1 MKLPDKMDESIASN
15 KNDHLSSEWT
25 LMTSKTLRRALLG
38 ERGMVEEARLLSTT
52 SSMGQLPSFPK
63 TEFLQE
69 ENQLFYCGQIVATYE
84 PGV

>member
-15 KNDHLSSEWT
+15 KNAHLSSEWV
-25 LMTSKTLRRALLG
+25 LVTSKTLRRALLG

-52 SSMGQLPSFPK
+52 NSMGQLPSLPK

-69 ENQLFYCGQIVATYE
+69 ENQPFYSGQIVATYK